1 MLEVNDLIN
10 TEPALP
16 FAIKLEELSESLGR
30 KVSISDQIAEVLR
43 NLIISG
49 ELNPGDRIVESR
61 VAKQLGV
68 GQPTVREALVT
79 LEHQGLVVRKTNQG
93 CIVTILTRE
102 EISQILRVRGE
113 LEVLAVE
120 LASEFATTADITEL
134 LEITRAMKAAGDE
147 KDVNGFFSHDFRF
160 HEKLWKASGNIFL
173 PRLLSQLMLP
183 LLAFLFI
190 RNLRHNSHINMSE
203 SAAAHAE
210 LANVILLRDKVK
222 ARTVAEQ
229 KFKMFSDQHLN
240 LYQN

>member
-10 TEPALP
+10 TEAAPP

-120 LASEFATTADITEL
+120 LASEFATAADITEL

>member
-1 MLEVNDLIN
+1 M
-10 TEPALP
+10 
-16 FAIKLEELSESLGR
+16 
-30 KVSISDQIAEVLR
+30 
-43 NLIISG
+43 
-49 ELNPGDRIVESR
+49 NPGDRIVESR
-61 VAKQLGV
+61 VAKQLSV

-93 CIVTILTRE
+93 CLVTNLTRE
-102 EISQILRVRGE
+102 EISQILKVRGE

-120 LASEFATTADITEL
+120 LAAEFATTADITEL

-160 HEKLWKASGNIFL
+160 HERLWKASGNIFL

-203 SAAAHAE
+203 SAEAHAE
-210 LANVILLRDKVK
+210 LAKVILLRDKVK